1 MYITVFFGSSPIHD
15 RFVTEFSHCN
25 QCNVSFSDL
34 HNSTKA
40 YNLVVS
46 PCSFYSSVGAEPNC
60 CCLGLGNK
68 YLGMGWNAA
77 NVMRSSTLES
87 VPRSNVLCC
96 FACCWL
102 FSLLTL
108 ATPQFLLSLAQS
120 RVTTVRSRSSATQPP
135 AARLLSD
142 AAPPSLASPPGAL
155 SAACAQALVFAAAS
169 PVV

>member
-1 MYITVFFGSSPIHD
+1 
-15 RFVTEFSHCN
+15 
-25 QCNVSFSDL
+25 
-34 HNSTKA
+34 
-40 YNLVVS
+40 
-46 PCSFYSSVGAEPNC
+46 
-60 CCLGLGNK
+60 
-68 YLGMGWNAA
+68 
-77 NVMRSSTLES
+77 
-87 VPRSNVLCC
+87 
-96 FACCWL
+96 L

-142 AAPPSLASPPGAL
+142 GAPPSLASPPVAL